1 MRGFGEIAERLRRS
15 TVQVWLSERGPDR
28 GRRERGG
35 GSGIVWSADGL
46 ILTNAHV
53 ARTGEVEVALWDG
66 RRFGARVVARDP
78 RRDLAMLRMT
88 AANPEPSLEAGL
100 EAVSPGN
107 SKGLRAGELV
117 IAIGNPLGFAGA
129 LSTGVIHSVTDR
141 WIRADVQ
148 LAPGNSGGPLANAR
162 GEVIGIN
169 TAISDGL
176 GLAVPVHLALE
187 FLKQGPLPA
196 LGVSLRPVPL
206 GLLVL
211 EVEPDGRAAQASLR
225 AGDTLLTRYDALM
238 EALDS
243 GRPTLRVH
251 FLRDDPHKVREAVVR
266 LDTRLNASLNTG
278 LGTPL
283 NTPVEAAA

>member
-15 TVQVWLSERGPDR
+15 TVQVSLSGGPAR

-53 ARTGEVEVALWDG
+53 ARTAEAEVELWDG
-66 RRFGARVVARDP
+66 RRFGAQVVARDP
-78 RRDLAMLRMT
+78 RRDLATLRICS
-88 AANPEPSLEAGL
+88 APAGL
-100 EAVSPGN
+100 ERARPGN
-107 SKGLRAGELV
+107 STGLRAGELV

-148 LAPGNSGGPLANAR
+148 LAPGNSGGPLANAQ

-176 GLAVPVHLALE
+176 GLAVPVHRALE
-187 FLKQGPLPA
+187 FLKRGALPA
-196 LGVSLRPVPL
+196 LGVSLQPVPL

-211 EVEPDGRAAQASLR
+211 ELDPAGRAAQASLR

-243 GRPTLRVH
+243 GRPTLKLH
-251 FLRDDPHKVREAVVR
+251 FLRDDPRKVREAVVR
-266 LDTRLNASLNTG
+266 LSQG
-278 LGTPL
+278 
-283 NTPVEAAA
+283 VEAAA